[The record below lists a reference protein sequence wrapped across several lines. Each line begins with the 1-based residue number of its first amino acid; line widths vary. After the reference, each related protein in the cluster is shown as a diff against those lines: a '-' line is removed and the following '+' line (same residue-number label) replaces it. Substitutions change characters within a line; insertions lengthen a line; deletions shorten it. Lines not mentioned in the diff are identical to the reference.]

1 MEMRGYV
8 NSPKQNN
15 RMVYEKDYECCQKK
29 LEKLAQTS
37 NRVSFLR
44 LITIAAAGVAFFLWC
59 QRKTPAFLAF
69 AFSFAFV
76 FLMLIRYHGILEDE
90 QTYLEDFQSVLK
102 DYMAR
107 FDNGWKGFP
116 MNGAR
121 YINDEMLE
129 SRDLDLFG
137 KGSLYQYICTAST
150 IWGQDQLAFWLQLP
164 GRDFEK
170 GSVPQIVQEIIS
182 RQQAVAE
189 LSQKPEFC
197 MEFETYARE
206 LRSIEY
212 EKSRKIM
219 DSFFQALETKNA
231 FPAVCRI
238 LIRLFPLLT
247 LTLLFSALFGI
258 HRHLTMP
265 IAFLLV
271 FAQLV
276 SAGPGFYRNNKILFP
291 IYQMNRAITPYRKL
305 LWNCT
310 HPYAQRIM

>member
-44 LITIAAAGVAFFLWC
+44 LIIIAAAGVAFFLWC

-107 FDNGWKGFP
+107 FDDGWKGFP

-137 KGSLYQYICTAST
+137 KGSFYQYICTAST

-189 LSQKPEFC
+189 LSQKSEFC

>member
-29 LEKLAQTS
+29 LEKLEQTS

-107 FDNGWKGFP
+107 FDDGWKGFP

-137 KGSLYQYICTAST
+137 KGSFYQYICTAST

-164 GRDFEK
+164 GRDFVHVEMK
-170 GSVPQIVQEIIS
+170 V
-182 RQQAVAE
+182 
-189 LSQKPEFC
+189 LSQLSAVVSLCPPG
-197 MEFETYARE
+197 
-206 LRSIEY
+206 LRY
-212 EKSRKIM
+212 TPLNPSRDILAA
-219 DSFFQALETKNA
+219 SFSGASLY
-231 FPAVCRI
+231 
-238 LIRLFPLLT
+238 
-247 LTLLFSALFGI
+247 FSTVGA
-258 HRHLTMP
+258 
-265 IAFLLV
+265 
-271 FAQLV
+271 
-276 SAGPGFYRNNKILFP
+276 
-291 IYQMNRAITPYRKL
+291 
-305 LWNCT
+305 
-310 HPYAQRIM
+310 